1 MLKLKNSILKS
12 LTGLSVNLSATWVA
26 LAFIT
31 PNFSSLDNPDAVY
44 VLLSD
49 LGFAIL
55 FLVLS
60 VILEFFQK

>member
-1 MLKLKNSILKS
+1 MLKLKNSVLKS
-12 LTGLSVNLSATWVA
+12 FTGLSVNLSATWVV

-44 VLLSD
+44 VLLFD